1 MKKNTITVEEFIR
14 SGAITDT
21 FVAEKLLNGELDIHS
36 DIVKSTVTDTFLYD
50 QYFGGECNCNCEE
63 FTAEP
68 DNTPEPV
75 ESVKAVEE
83 IAEEN
88 ASEYTLIIDYSAG
101 DNVIKTLPASKVVK
115 TKEYTV
121 ISEDLVEPVTTKKQK
136 EVLGEFV
143 GYTYNGELVTAGA
156 VIPVTEDMTIEFVAK
171 YEKLS

>member
-36 DIVKSTVTDTFLYD
+36 DIVKSSVTDTFLYD
-50 QYFGGECNCNCEE
+50 QYFGGECNCEE
-63 FTAEP
+63 LTAEP

-75 ESVKAVEE
+75 ESVEAVEE

-88 ASEYTLIIDYSAG
+88 TNEYTLIIDYSAG

-143 GYTYNGELVTAGA
+143 GYTYNGELVTVGA